1 MIIII
6 TLIILNECWITI
18 KNNNAYIPS
27 LSISPR
33 GSRRA
38 HISHRSPEED
48 WNFSDENRWKSR
60 CSCIT
65 KIGDIFS
72 RKKEKQFCK
81 IKESTNG
88 LI

>member
-6 TLIILNECWITI
+6 TLTILNECWITI

-48 WNFSDENRWKSR
+48 WNFSDENRWKTR

-81 IKESTNG
+81 IKKSTNG

>member
-38 HISHRSPEED
+38 HISYRSPEED
-48 WNFSDENRWKSR
+48 WNFSDENRWKTR

-81 IKESTNG
+81 IKKSTNG